1 MHALVP
7 TYDFSNMGKLT
18 NTIRIENDFTAWHGV
33 MRRVNFMLRTNFA
46 LEDLEEKSKRL
57 VEVVESKV
65 DELEKMAPEAGVRD
79 YLKRL
84 SDEFE
89 EPVFN
94 PLDDVWEDALRGLL
108 DDRENPA

>member
-1 MHALVP
+1 
-7 TYDFSNMGKLT
+7 
-18 NTIRIENDFTAWHGV
+18 
-33 MRRVNFMLRTNFA
+33 
-46 LEDLEEKSKRL
+46 
-57 VEVVESKV
+57 
-65 DELEKMAPEAGVRD
+65 MAPEAGVRD

-108 DDRENPA
+108 DDRENPT